1 MKGVPGSSIIDA
13 ENPIVPF
20 GPTLDGWR
28 GIGDAKL
35 SLTRLRPLSDALPT
49 VLQVDIPYDATG
61 EVGFLNEGWWGID
74 VRPQTYN
81 ASFYMVANAPRDN
94 ATLTGID
101 VSLRS
106 NLTDDVWSTTTIP
119 IEEGG
124 YSSFEYSQFHAQIV
138 NDVKAPNSNNT
149 FAVTFNAT
157 EVAGSTFYFS
167 LISLFPETF
176 ADRPNG
182 LRKDLAQGIKDMNPT
197 FLRFPGGNNLEG
209 FSIEQRWKWNETI
222 GPLKDRPGR
231 VGDWNYYNTDGLGLL
246 EFLQWAEDMEIEP
259 FLGVYAGFSLD
270 LWGQAGTSFPEDR
283 MGDVLEE
290 ILGEL
295 EYCMG
300 DETTHYGKL
309 RGEHGH
315 PEPFNIKYIE
325 IGNEDWFSTTY
336 PYRFPILYEGI
347 KEAYP
352 DIILVSSTYDEH
364 DDYVIDIPKGAL
376 WDTHHYEEPS
386 FFLGQFDFFDNWQSK
401 TGNEGVEILVGEYS
415 VFQID
420 TESTVVDFTA
430 PEDIHVFYPRLL
442 SGIAEGIYLL
452 GAERNPEVVTLTCY
466 APSFQ
471 NFNWYNWTPNLVG
484 FAANLDETVFSVSYY
499 LQKLFATY
507 RGTQTLPV
515 KASKGHINPLWWV
528 ATIDEE
534 SEVAYFKVRI
544 PLSSPIFSKRRR
556 TFKLTTSIT

>member
-1 MKGVPGSSIIDA
+1 MFGDVKGVPGSSIVEA

-20 GPTLDGWR
+20 GPTLDGWKA
-28 GIGDAKL
+28 IGDARL
-35 SLTRLRPLSDALPT
+35 SLNILQPLSEALPT
-49 VLQVDIPYDATG
+49 ALQVDIPYDATG

-81 ASFYMVANAPRDN
+81 ASFYMLANAPRDN
-94 ATLTGID
+94 GTLSGID

-106 NLTDDVWSTTTIP
+106 NLTDDVWSTATIP
-119 IEEGG
+119 IEKGG
-124 YSSFEYSQFHAQIV
+124 YSSFEYTQFHAQIV

-149 FAVTFNAT
+149 FAITFNAT
-157 EVAGSTFYFS
+157 EVAGSTFYFG
-167 LISLFPETF
+167 LLSLFPETYK
-176 ADRPNG
+176 DRPNG
-182 LRKDLAQGIKDMNPT
+182 LRKDLAQGIEDLNPT

-209 FSIEQRWKWNETI
+209 YSISQRWKWNETI
-222 GPLKDRPGR
+222 GPLKDRKGR
-231 VGDWNYYNTDGLGLL
+231 VGDWNYYNTNGLGLL
-246 EFLQWAEDMEIEP
+246 EFLEWTEDMGIEP
-259 FLGVYAGFSLD
+259 FLGVYAGYSLD
-270 LWGQAGTSFPEDR
+270 AWGQDGASYPEDR

-290 ILGEL
+290 VLGEL

-309 RGEHGH
+309 RAEHGH
-315 PEPFNIKYIE
+315 PEPFDIKYIE

-336 PYRFPILYEGI
+336 PYRFPFLYKGI
-347 KEAYP
+347 KKAYP
-352 DIILVSSTYDEH
+352 DIIIVSSAYDEH
-364 DDYVIDIPKGAL
+364 DDYTMDLPPGTL

-386 FFLGQFDFFDNWQSK
+386 FFLGQFDFFDNWQSE
-401 TGNEGVEILVGEYS
+401 TNNEEIEILIGEYS

-420 TESTVVDFTA
+420 TESTEVDFTG
-430 PEDIHVFYPRLL
+430 PPDIHVAYPRLL
-442 SGIAEGIYLL
+442 SAIAEGVYLL
-452 GAERNPEVVTLTCY
+452 GAERNPGVVALTCY

-471 NFNWYNWTPNLVG
+471 NFNWYNWTPNLVA
-484 FAANLDETVFSVSYY
+484 FAANYDETVFSVSYY

-534 SEVAYFKVRI
+534 IGTAYFKVC
-544 PLSSPIFSKRRR
+544 PP
-556 TFKLTTSIT
+556 